1 MYVRG
6 SRKKKCPVAKA
17 AVAHTNILTLDDGA
31 HALLAVAE
39 DGVASVHKL
48 SNLGLVCSQKVFSQ
62 GGFRV
67 ARAVSSD
74 CSGLLLTIS
83 RENRLA
89 VTKVAYPLP
98 IQAAPPLLA
107 IASGGGG
114 GGGAAAAPPQG
125 KVGAMFTS
133 GLATP
138 TEPPQ
143 QSSGMLARAGSLFR
157 KKESTLQTQLQQ
169 REALLGK
176 TVDDRD
182 DNHVLSRKVGCI
194 VSLEVSCVT
203 FATDVCMC
211 ACVHASHVLAPT
223 CALPA
228 SSDFNF
234 ESCLG
239 FDLIFFVSCSSDR
252 MRMRVH
258 LRSLT
263 CGSGVGC

>member
-1 MYVRG
+1 MGVLVSVGCATSMYVGG

-39 DGVASVHKL
+39 DGVASVHKF

-67 ARAVSSD
+67 ARAVASD

-89 VTKVAYPLP
+89 VTKVAYPSP
-98 IQAAPPLLA
+98 TPAAPPLSA
-107 IASGGGG
+107 TASGGGGGG
-114 GGGAAAAPPQG
+114 GGGAAAEPPQG
-125 KVGAMFTS
+125 KAGAMFTA

-203 FATDVCMC
+203 FATGVPWLC
-211 ACVHASHVLAPT
+211 ACVHASHVVAPT
-223 CALPA
+223 SAPA
-228 SSDFNF
+228 SFTFERCLNF
-234 ESCLG
+234 
-239 FDLIFFVSCSSDR
+239 
-252 MRMRVH
+252 
-258 LRSLT
+258 
-263 CGSGVGC
+263 